1 MIMEIQ
7 KIEPAKSTTV
17 PDIAPDDG
25 WADALGLR
33 CTLSVALRMPR
44 TTVADLL
51 KLEVHSIVDA
61 RESED
66 APLPIWVNGAMI
78 GWAEFDVVGDRLAIR
93 VTELR

>member
-1 MIMEIQ
+1 M
-7 KIEPAKSTTV
+7 PLV
-17 PDIAPDDG
+17 C
-25 WADALGLR
+25 DALLASP
-33 CTLSVALRMPR
+33 CNAR
-44 TTVADLL
+44 TTVAELL